1 LEVFIGVYYR
11 RFILKKA
18 FAVLI
23 FLIVSFSVYGQS
35 GSVVT
40 LDAAISNAALQ
51 IQDRLDQGTG
61 IIVYQFLSQDSRLSE
76 YILKELF
83 NKLVNYHKFYVLDRS
98 AQEVIDAEID
108 FQFNR
113 SAGMISDDSL
123 LSLTSRIGAGA
134 IVTGSLED
142 IGNEYRFR
150 IRVIGTETTMA
161 LVSYVGSVNKNDR
174 RIRDLTKIEPNT
186 GEKIGTGALNIL
198 LGLGSYIE
206 GDISGGITLT
216 TGYVIAAGLFVIEAT
231 LLDWDNPLV
240 GVPATAGFAVAGV
253 TLAYG
258 FIRPFIYNYSPKMA
272 LVTDNIQPRI
282 VLTSDRNLGFNLTY
296 TINF

>member
-1 LEVFIGVYYR
+1 M
-11 RFILKKA
+11 KKA

-23 FLIVSFSVYGQS
+23 FLSVSFSVYGQS

-40 LDAAISNAALQ
+40 LDVAISNAALQ

-61 IIVYQFLSQDSRLSE
+61 IIVYQFQSQDSRLSE

-258 FIRPFIYNYSPKMA
+258 FVRPFIYNYSPRI
-272 LVTDNIQPRI
+272 VSVIDNIQPRI
-282 VLTSDRNLGFNLTY
+282 ILTSDRNLGFNLTY